1 MPRIGL
7 RIIKTSIAVFIIMV
21 LFTLFGVQRS
31 PFYVLITT
39 IICIQPD
46 KENEKNQALVRALGT
61 LIGAITG
68 AIVMFLQPFIHID
81 LAWDLLNALF
91 IMLTIYLTVL
101 FKVQHMAFMACVAY
115 LSVAVI
121 PHAGISPYAF
131 LFYRVLDTCIGVGVG
146 YLVCTLHLPVKR
158 RNDVL
163 FVAELDDMEQTAHQ
177 QLNDF
182 NKTQLNKIVD
192 DGALFTI
199 ITKRTPASM
208 QAEIEHLKLH
218 LPVIALDG
226 AILYDV
232 PKNELL
238 CTYPLSQT
246 LGTMITQLLDDK
258 HLNYFYHVLKDDVL
272 LTYYNSF
279 DQSEQMDYYDMMRQ
293 SPYRNYIF
301 GMPTHSYQPLY
312 ISILNTK
319 EIIYDIIDDLIDLGL
334 HKQLRYFVE
343 EDYFEGMCLLKIL
356 SYDATPENM
365 LERLKEKL
373 DIKES
378 IVYGSSDAICDV
390 IVPDNDFISIVK
402 SIHNEYE
409 GIQMKR
415 RQPQ

>member
-192 DGALFTI
+192 DGA
-199 ITKRTPASM
+199 
-208 QAEIEHLKLH
+208 
-218 LPVIALDG
+218 
-226 AILYDV
+226 ILYDV

-246 LGTMITQLLDDK
+246 LGTKITQLLDDK

-390 IVPDNDFISIVK
+390 IVPDNDFNSIVK

>member
-101 FKVQHMAFMACVAY
+101 FKVQHMAFMAC
-115 LSVAVI
+115 
-121 PHAGISPYAF
+121 
-131 LFYRVLDTCIGVGVG
+131 
-146 YLVCTLHLPVKR
+146 LHLPVKR

-238 CTYPLSQT
+238 CTYSLPQT
-246 LGTMITQLLDDK
+246 LGSKITRLLDDK

-312 ISILNTK
+312 ISVLNTK

-356 SYDATPENM
+356 SYEATPENM

-378 IVYGSSDAICDV
+378 LVYGSSDSICDV
-390 IVPDNDFISIVK
+390 IVPDNDFNSIVK

-415 RQPQ
+415 RQP

>member
-81 LAWDLLNALF
+81 LAWDLFNALF

-238 CTYPLSQT
+238 IHYH
-246 LGTMITQLLDDK
+246 K
-258 HLNYFYHVLKDDVL
+258 H
-272 LTYYNSF
+272 
-279 DQSEQMDYYDMMRQ
+279 
-293 SPYRNYIF
+293 
-301 GMPTHSYQPLY
+301 
-312 ISILNTK
+312 
-319 EIIYDIIDDLIDLGL
+319 
-334 HKQLRYFVE
+334 
-343 EDYFEGMCLLKIL
+343 
-356 SYDATPENM
+356 
-365 LERLKEKL
+365 
-373 DIKES
+373 
-378 IVYGSSDAICDV
+378 
-390 IVPDNDFISIVK
+390 
-402 SIHNEYE
+402 
-409 GIQMKR
+409 
-415 RQPQ
+415 